1 MKKIIAVILA
11 AMCVLSLC
19 ACEKNASYEEKE
31 AFLDKFGGGNDENGP
46 AGNKEYEGEEMRVYV
61 VFTSVFNGEQG
72 DPYLEKA
79 VYYPGEDDVTVRDIV
94 EYILEE
100 EGVDYEFAAYGG
112 TLSMAFGN
120 KSYGEMNNEYAA
132 AGMWTCE
139 VNGSLATAET
149 IVEEDDEIIY
159 KWTENVVYK

>member
-1 MKKIIAVILA
+1 MKRIIAMLLA
-11 AMCVLSLC
+11 AICVISLC

-31 AFLDKFGGGNDENGP
+31 AFLDKFGGNDENDP
-46 AGNKEYEGEEMRVYV
+46 AENKEYEGEEMKVYV
-61 VFTSVFNGEQG
+61 VFTSVINGEQG
-72 DPYLEKA
+72 DAYLDKE
-79 VYYPGEDDVTVRDIV
+79 VYYPGEYDVTVRDIV

-100 EGVDYEFAAYGG
+100 EDVSYEFAAYGG

-120 KSYGEMNNEYAA
+120 KSYGEMNDEYAA

-149 IVEEDDEIIY
+149 VVEEYDEIIY
-159 KWTENVVYK
+159 KWTENIVYK